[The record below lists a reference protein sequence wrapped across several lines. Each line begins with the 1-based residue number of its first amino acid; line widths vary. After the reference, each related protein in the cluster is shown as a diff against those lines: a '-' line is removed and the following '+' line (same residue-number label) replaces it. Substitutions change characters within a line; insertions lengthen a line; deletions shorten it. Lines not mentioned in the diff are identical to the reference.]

1 MDRGKTGEGD
11 EMKERA
17 KFVYPRRECFYCG
30 KMIAENWTVRH
41 LCNGRKKANE
51 IINGMQ
57 LNYFDEAR
65 KLLPLSNCLKRH
77 YACVIVSE
85 GNIIAKGWNESPE
98 ACTTCARLDI
108 EHNTGSYEDC
118 PAIHAEAMAMIK
130 ARENSLEG
138 AELYLV
144 CADEVDPI
152 PCPTCQK
159 LLDWAGVKQM
169 REVQG

>member
-1 MDRGKTGEGD
+1 
-11 EMKERA
+11 
-17 KFVYPRRECFYCG
+17 
-30 KMIAENWTVRH
+30 MI
-41 LCNGRKKANE
+41 
-51 IINGMQ
+51 
-57 LNYFDEAR
+57 NYFDEAR